1 MFCPMPNTPTT
12 VTCYPGT
19 LSPSACHNL
28 WKSLPEK
35 RRADGDGHVALYDDV
50 HQVQN
55 HNSQKHSLRVVVSS
69 HRPKDLPNGVFW
81 IPPTEEKEFLAM
93 IRLLGV

>member
-1 MFCPMPNTPTT
+1 
-12 VTCYPGT
+12 
-19 LSPSACHNL
+19 
-28 WKSLPEK
+28 
-35 RRADGDGHVALYDDV
+35 LYDDV